1 MDLVALTDYLIKSIF
16 EEAEAVS
23 VKLFDDTEDTV
34 VIQVLVSENDMGSVI
49 GKGGTTA
56 QSIRTIVQASS
67 YLKENKL
74 VKINFDSF

>member
-1 MDLVALTDYLIKSIF
+1 MELVELTDYLIKSIVKDQD
-16 EEAEAVS
+16 AVS

-34 VIQVLVSENDMGSVI
+34 VIQVLVSESDMGSVI
-49 GKGGTTA
+49 GKGGSTA
-56 QSIRTIVQASS
+56 QAIRTIVQASS